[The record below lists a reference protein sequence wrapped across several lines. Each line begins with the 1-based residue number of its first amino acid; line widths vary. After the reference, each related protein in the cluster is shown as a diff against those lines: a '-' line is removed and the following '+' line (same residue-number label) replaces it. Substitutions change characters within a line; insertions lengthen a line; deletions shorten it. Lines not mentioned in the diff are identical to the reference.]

1 MNVCIH
7 THVRTHTRAR
17 THTHTRAYMRT
28 RTPASA
34 QGNVQLSAALEPAP
48 AREVAYDAGAGADA
62 LAAALV
68 GAIRDAEG
76 AYHAS
81 IGRSVHM
88 CARARVCVS
97 DVCDCD

>member
-1 MNVCIH
+1 M
-7 THVRTHTRAR
+7 
-17 THTHTRAYMRT
+17 
-28 RTPASA
+28 
-34 QGNVQLSAALEPAP
+34 QLSAALEPAP
-48 AREVAYDAGAGADA
+48 AREVAYDAGGGADA

-88 CARARVCVS
+88 CARVRVCVWLRMC
-97 DVCDCD
+97 VCVCVCVCVCASARG